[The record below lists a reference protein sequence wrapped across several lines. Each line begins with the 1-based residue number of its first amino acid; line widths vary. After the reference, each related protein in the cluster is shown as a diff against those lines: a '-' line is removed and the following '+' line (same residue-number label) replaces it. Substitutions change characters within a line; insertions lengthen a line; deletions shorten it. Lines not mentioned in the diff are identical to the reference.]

1 MWKARVVQ
9 WQNAGISVT
18 SMTPTEGALAYVSGF
33 VIPKN
38 SPNKEGAYAYLDAML
53 DKSAQEAFAVDMG
66 YNPTVSNAVVAP
78 DLNKRIGFTPDEI
91 KKLVDLDYNYLNKN
105 DFQSDERPTSLLS
118 ATTLVGPA
126 TVFVAAGLL
135 VPLAI
140 LFRYS
145 FDKVDA
151 RRIMIETFSFDN
163 YVKFFSDPYYTGVL
177 ATTLRVAALCTVVCL
192 AMGLPLAYVL
202 ARTQSRFKNVLIM
215 LVVLP
220 LFVGNAVRAAGWMTL
235 FGSKGF
241 LNVTLMQLGII
252 TQPLQIMFTEGAV
265 IAGIIAVNLPY
276 MVLTLQSVIEGI
288 NRNVEEAAFSLGAG
302 PATMFRRVLLPLS
315 LPGILAGTILTF
327 ILGMNAYATPVLLG
341 GPKFKMMGPLVYG
354 QFQLNNW
361 PFGASVAFVLMTA
374 TLTLTATANILIQRR
389 FRR

>member
-1 MWKARVVQ
+1 
-9 WQNAGISVT
+9 
-18 SMTPTEGALAYVSGF
+18 MTATTTFHA
-33 VIPKN
+33 
-38 SPNKEGAYAYLDAML
+38 
-53 DKSAQEAFAVDMG
+53 
-66 YNPTVSNAVVAP
+66 
-78 DLNKRIGFTPDEI
+78 
-91 KKLVDLDYNYLNKN
+91 
-105 DFQSDERPTSLLS
+105 DERPSSLLS
-118 ATTLVGPA
+118 ASALVGPA
-126 TVFVAAGLL
+126 TAFVTLGLL
-135 VPLAI
+135 APMAI
-140 LFRYS
+140 LLRYS
-145 FDKVDA
+145 FNRFDP
-151 RRIMIETFSFDN
+151 RRMMIETFSLDN
-163 YVKFFSDPYYTGVL
+163 YVKFFADPYYTGVL
-177 ATTLRVAALCTVVCL
+177 WTTLRVAALCTVFCL
-192 AMGLPLAYVL
+192 IMGLPLAYVL
-202 ARTQSRFKNVLIM
+202 ARTQSRYKNVMIM

-241 LNVTLMQLGII
+241 LNVTLMQFGII
-252 TQPLQIMFTEGAV
+252 TAPLQMMFTEGAV
-265 IAGIIAVNLPY
+265 VAGIIAVNLPY

-361 PFGASVAFVLMTA
+361 PFGASAAFILMTA
-374 TLTLTATANILIQRR
+374 TLGLTAAANILIQRR

>member
-1 MWKARVVQ
+1 MA
-9 WQNAGISVT
+9 AT
-18 SMTPTEGALAYVSGF
+18 AP
-33 VIPKN
+33 
-38 SPNKEGAYAYLDAML
+38 
-53 DKSAQEAFAVDMG
+53 AQLHQDEA
-66 YNPTVSNAVVAP
+66 
-78 DLNKRIGFTPDEI
+78 
-91 KKLVDLDYNYLNKN
+91 
-105 DFQSDERPTSLLS
+105 PTSLLT

-145 FDKVDA
+145 FNTMDP
-151 RRIMIETFSFDN
+151 RRIMLETFSPSN

-177 ATTLRVAALCTVVCL
+177 WTTLRVAALCTVACL
-192 AMGLPLAYVL
+192 VLALPLAYVL

-235 FGSKGF
+235 FGSRGF
-241 LNVTLMQLGII
+241 LNVTLMQLGVINE
-252 TQPLQIMFTEGAV
+252 PLEIMFTESAV
-265 IAGIIAVNLPY
+265 VAGIIAVNLPY

-288 NRNVEEAAFSLGAG
+288 NRNVEEAAFSLGA
-302 PATMFRRVLLPLS
+302 PPMTMFRRVLLPLS

-327 ILGMNAYATPVLLG
+327 ILSMNAYATPVLLG
-341 GPKFKMMGPLVYG
+341 GPKFKMMGPLIYG

-361 PFGASVAFVLMTA
+361 PFGAAVAFVLMAA
-374 TLTLTATANILIQRR
+374 TLGLTASANILVQRR